1 MARVWILN
9 YGLCFLANNN
19 KYLMVEPIEFRPRFM
34 TSLLPTDSSSV
45 PDGSLVSAV
54 PEAAAAAAAAAES
67 AVKKMAAVAAVDV
80 FIFLRVE

>member
-1 MARVWILN
+1 
-9 YGLCFLANNN
+9 
-19 KYLMVEPIEFRPRFM
+19 MVEPIEFRPRFM

-45 PDGSLVSAV
+45 LDGSLVSAV
-54 PEAAAAAAAAAES
+54 PEAAAAAAAES